1 MNEKI
6 AAADTPAARLRW
18 ARENRSSHKTASAAV
33 APMAGRFP
41 PTLGHE
47 NGDRAPSQATARKY
61 AAAYGVAWHWILG
74 GGERPSV
81 KGNPFDV
88 PDLGSDPMSDDEF
101 DALWKACPNQPG
113 MVRILQRMEGFTPYQ
128 VGVVIGYVM
137 RMTEEKR

>member
-18 ARENRSSHKTASAAV
+18 ARENRSSHKTAS
-33 APMAGRFP
+33 
-41 PTLGHE
+41 
-47 NGDRAPSQATARKY
+47 
-61 AAAYGVAWHWILG
+61 
-74 GGERPSV
+74 ERPSV